1 MAIQFAL
8 GAFSLAGVV
17 LAVVEGAEAISRC
30 GR

>member
-8 GAFSLAGVV
+8 GAFGLMGVV
-17 LAVVEGAEAISRC
+17 LAVVEGAEGISRR